1 MNTNETETKKPAD
14 QNANTP
20 AEKPETK
27 PETKPEEKKP
37 EEKKPETKQPEKK
50 PEAKK
55 GDDTAW
61 YESENFKRAAWNVGA
76 VAVGY
81 VLGRAVIGLAG
92 LIGGNK

>member
-14 QNANTP
+14 ATNTP
-20 AEKPETK
+20 AEKNPETK

-37 EEKKPETKQPEKK
+37 EAKKPETKQPEKK

-61 YESENFKRAAWNVGA
+61 YESENFKRAAWTAGA

-81 VLGRAVIGLAG
+81 IAGRAVIGLAG